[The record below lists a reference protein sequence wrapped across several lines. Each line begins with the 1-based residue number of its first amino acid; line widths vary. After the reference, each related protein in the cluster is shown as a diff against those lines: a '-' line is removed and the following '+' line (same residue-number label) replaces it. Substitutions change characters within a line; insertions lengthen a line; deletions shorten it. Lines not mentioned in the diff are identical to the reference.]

1 MKWRP
6 LRCLPLKLTV
16 CLSLFCVHV
25 GEIYKCQV
33 FFSVFVFVFQQREVL
48 CLLLYSPFT
57 MWTPREALSVAT
69 CSVNKCDYIYFV
81 HSYDDRRMI
90 GRLDPGWADDVT
102 LALKTLV
109 FLSPDYNQLN
119 LDLLTVCHV

>member
-1 MKWRP
+1 
-6 LRCLPLKLTV
+6 
-16 CLSLFCVHV
+16 
-25 GEIYKCQV
+25 
-33 FFSVFVFVFQQREVL
+33 
-48 CLLLYSPFT
+48 

-119 LDLLTVCHV
+119 LDLLTVCHVPLKCIDGKWISTQTARGRAEESSVVPSRLSPLPK